1 MKIKNKLFIT
11 LALIIFST
19 LFVFTNSVQAVGNV
33 YQTWVNNK
41 VNDDGE
47 IVDRYLLY
55 RTYTTPTEGTVRDYE
70 EDCENPKLATKEP
83 IDGQKYT
90 TYNEDNSQGS
100 KKQSMWLY
108 RDELFDLSADDSVS
122 ITKTPGA
129 FFSTIGLLFHSEQLG
144 EYTTVAKTTDSKQGL
159 EGATVAYNTTTG
171 AITSDFES
179 IAYAR
184 ANSTARY
191 VTVANRFQEDSPN
204 FTNYRIGNEIM
215 SLVGEIELAPE
226 RGTGLLLKKGNL
238 GKDKNKKTQYRHA
251 VVGLYDKS
259 GKLDADIFVSDNI
272 VDGNNLDL
280 LIKGLKGSPS
290 CYVSNIV
297 VSMNQD
303 GEYDV
308 AKSAKNIFSKTYNK
322 KCEDNGKMVTCYGVG
337 YKWGE
342 NLKGLKPNTN
352 AMGSILNLFDNI
364 LQFPAWT
371 KRQVVV
377 RHINIGNNTTISIG
391 TKDAARITPEN
402 PTLLLD
408 NPTATI
414 KSEQIPEDIV
424 GEEYY
429 TNITIEQG
437 VTKQA
442 LADTS
447 TYKCIGYNVAVSSSY
462 NAANSNLQRKYS
474 TSSFSQ
480 FTDTNRSVHVD
491 GKQSTANDD
500 CIIIEFYYTERDKDV
515 YVNHIYLDRNGI
527 VRAADEQIIEA
538 NKKAVMNGIEIINLS
553 TKKFV
558 EEIYQKKLG
567 NNITTKTAES
577 LKDIAGVKYQGY
589 ELFDSVKDINE
600 IIGKQIIIPAD
611 NTSSEVTISGDTRQ
625 VNYYYYIDNWQIES
639 PPDKNIGGKVFANI
653 TGSNQIEGAC
663 TDTGTGFSIK
673 SVPTQTN
680 MKVGIQDIPKGM
692 LSAVT
697 TKYVG
702 TNTNTNNI
710 NIKLNIVMGSN
721 RNLVKYTDLKYSV
734 GYYKITNMLVHK
746 LKNTTIYDADST
758 EVKTAGSNLFD
769 SWNNNK
775 ITLVPNNIDLDVE
788 LIGINGKVKNNEANI
803 NNIYNY
809 VRVYL
814 KDKYGNT
821 SSYIDSNG
829 NIVMDYINSTN
840 IPQKE
845 YMVVIN
851 ETDIKKI
858 AETLGLTLVVEA
870 QNMTVKIGGEA
881 VNSSDV
887 KVEKSVALADYLD
900 SEYTL
905 QVATK
910 APNFQKDK
918 YQGIGKVTENDYT
931 NSNKIDTKILNGIRT
946 ITGKIEYEPVMVIG
960 DEAQT
965 KVTDNVYYSEKST
978 DTQTVVFEVENQSI
992 TKVYEINNE
1001 ATNNT
1006 EKYKDV
1012 ALLNVYTPITV
1023 TTTFKAE
1030 NNIIVDQT
1038 ENIDINTN
1046 AIQINTP
1053 FTITLDNA
1061 KRVDMYDID
1070 ATKQYNGG
1078 YYIKFDFDVHQVKIN
1093 GVLHKEGKII
1103 KANTWIG
1110 PIYRNKKD
1118 KASITAQAYG
1128 DLKNGNTVSEE
1139 NNKYT
1144 VRAVTH
1150 NITDLM
1156 RNVSLEYSS
1165 IEDMMTYN
1173 ETLREFMNNI
1183 CDVSSY
1189 FSETEEEVAIVNRL
1203 YDFRVTDLKDIN
1215 WKNVFR
1221 KSSNAATNIHTGN
1234 VYYAGTTKWNS
1245 KSEKINEV
1253 INRTASDIGRNPLR
1267 ILPIGPYKNSDTTYI
1282 KAPKLGYRFSFD
1294 MKLTGTYS
1302 SNKKVNI
1309 TTKFYY
1315 VSKDGKT
1322 FIQEYDGKN
1331 EGIYL
1336 FYKNSNGKYVR
1347 IDETNGGGYNLT
1359 FIPNDGYRYIE
1370 DTDKSKLATTTVSL
1384 GNLRKIILNHQMTT
1398 TSAGEG
1404 YVTYYGEYKLPNST
1418 IAVMVD
1424 KNGKYDINKPL
1435 TDGYIGVIFD
1445 IKAYTGTILSNDK
1458 TQSVNLS
1465 YSKDTNGTN
1474 TSQWDYEGFLGYTKF
1489 GNKVADNLLSLKLE
1503 KGKWSI
1509 NNETYNKIKGSIVL
1523 YDIDQR
1529 AATDYE

>member
-11 LALIIFST
+11 LVLIIVST
-19 LFVFTNSVQAVGNV
+19 VFIFTNSVLAVGNV
-33 YQTWVNNK
+33 YQSWVN
-41 VNDDGE
+41 VDDKNN
-47 IVDRYLLY
+47 RYLLF
-55 RTYTTPTEGTVRDYE
+55 RTYTTPEEGLVRTYAKNCDE
-70 EDCENPKLATKEP
+70 LETKE
-83 IDGQKYT
+83 IIEGHFYT
-90 TYNEDNSQGS
+90 TYKNDNTQGT

-108 RDELFDLSADDSVS
+108 RDELGAS
-122 ITKTPGA
+122 ISLPTSPGSY
-129 FFSTIGLLFHSEQLG
+129 FNTIGFFFHRNQIGDYKAKGNPGTNYLG
-144 EYTTVAKTTDSKQGL
+144 K
-159 EGATVAYNTTTG
+159 TVAYNSTKE
-171 AITSDFES
+171 IVTSDFSRIEYAVTNSEAKYVEVNNKKES
-179 IAYAR
+179 I
-184 ANSTARY
+184 SP
-191 VTVANRFQEDSPN
+191 RFEKHIVGGKKEQN
-204 FTNYRIGNEIM
+204 IIGNEVMNIM
-215 SLVGEIELAPE
+215 VDIVDDAN
-226 RGTGLLLKKGNL
+226 RGTGLRLLKDSIRS
-238 GKDKNKKTQYRHA
+238 DKNYRTQYRQA
-251 VVGLYDKS
+251 IFGIYNTDGSLAS
-259 GKLDADIFVSDNI
+259 DIFVADNI
-272 VDGNNLDL
+272 VDGENLNALIRDL
-280 LIKGLKGSPS
+280 NGESQ
-290 CYVSNIV
+290 CFVSNTIA
-297 VSMNQD
+297 SMNHD
-303 GEYDV
+303 NEYDV
-308 AKSAKNIFSKTYNK
+308 IRSARNVFSKTYSEEWK
-322 KCEDNGKMVTCYGVG
+322 DENGNIQTWGTG
-337 YKWGE
+337 YEWTQS
-342 NLKGLKPNTN
+342 LKGLKPNTN

-377 RHINIGNNTTISIG
+377 RHINIGNNTTISSSIIENA
-391 TKDAARITPEN
+391 TRITPEN

-408 NPTATI
+408 NPEATI
-414 KSEQIPEDIV
+414 NSETIPEGIA

-429 TNITIEQG
+429 TNITVEQG
-437 VTKQA
+437 ITKEA
-442 LADTS
+442 LTDTS
-447 TYKCIGYNVAVSSSY
+447 IYKCLGYNVSKANSY
-462 NAANSNLQRKYS
+462 NEAMANLEDVIDSLKTFNE
-474 TSSFSQ
+474 
-480 FTDTNRSVHVD
+480 FTDKNRSVYVE
-491 GKQSTANDD
+491 GQSTTSNDD
-500 CIIIEFYYTERDKDV
+500 CIIIDFYYTERDKDV
-515 YVNHIYLDRNGI
+515 YVNHIYLNKDGVVRDEADQTI
-527 VRAADEQIIEA
+527 VA
-538 NKKAVMNGIEIINLS
+538 NEKATMGGIEINNLS
-553 TKKFV
+553 TKEFV
-558 EEIYQKKLG
+558 EEIYAKKLG
-567 NNITTKTAES
+567 YGVTTKTANS
-577 LKDIAGVKYQGY
+577 LSAKDDVYYLGY
-589 ELFDSVKDINE
+589 EMLNE
-600 IIGKQIIIPAD
+600 QKAISELIGKQISITE
-611 NTSSEVTISGDTRQ
+611 NNKSKEVTISGDIVQ
-625 VNYYYYIDNWQIES
+625 VNYYYYTEKMVQET
-639 PPDKNIGGKVFANI
+639 PPSKDIGGKVFANI

-673 SVPTQTN
+673 AVPTQTN

-692 LSAVT
+692 LSAIT
-697 TKYVG
+697 TRYVG

-775 ITLVPNNIDLDVE
+775 ITLVPDNIDLDVE

-845 YMVVIN
+845 YMMVIN

-870 QNMTVKIGGEA
+870 QNMTVRIGGEA

-900 SEYTL
+900 SENIL
-905 QVATK
+905 QVVTK
-910 APNFQKDK
+910 TPNFKKDM
-918 YQGIGKVTENDYT
+918 YQGIGKVTEKDYT

-946 ITGKIEYEPVMVIG
+946 ITGKVEYEPVMVIG
-960 DEAQT
+960 DKSQT
-965 KVTDNVYYSEKST
+965 KVTDTVYYTEKST

-1006 EKYKDV
+1006 DKYKDV

-1038 ENIDINTN
+1038 EDIDINTN
-1046 AIQINTP
+1046 AIQTNTP

-1070 ATKQYNGG
+1070 STKQYNGG

-1103 KANTWIG
+1103 KANTWVG

-1139 NNKYT
+1139 NSKYT

-1156 RNVSLEYSS
+1156 RTLSLEYSS
-1165 IEDMMTYN
+1165 IEDMMAYS

-1203 YDFRVTDLKDIN
+1203 YDFRVTDLKDIS

-1221 KSSNAATNIHTGN
+1221 KSSSAATNIHTGN
-1234 VYYAGTTKWNS
+1234 LYYAGTTKWNS

-1253 INRTASDIGRNPLR
+1253 INRTSSDIGRNPLR

-1384 GNLRKIILNHQMTT
+1384 GNLRKITLNHQMAT
-1398 TSAGEG
+1398 TSAGEA

-1424 KNGKYDINKPL
+1424 KNGKYDINNPL

-1445 IKAYTGTILSNDK
+1445 IKAYTGTILSKDK